1 MAQAIKYKRP
11 RKINLVSITLVA
23 IALLIGY
30 LISQYLPIYLRKQ
43 EAYRVLDETASQFA
57 GQKNRYLASEPHFLQ
72 LQQRMGNDLRLVGID
87 DPEME
92 HWIEVDNESTVRF
105 GVLYH
110 ETVEWPWDVIEPQ
123 TDEIELE
130 YELALTW

>member
-11 RKINLVSITLVA
+11 RKINFVSVSIVA
-23 IALLIGY
+23 VLAFAAYML
-30 LISQYLPIYLRKQ
+30 SQYLPLYLRKQ
-43 EAYRVLDETASQFA
+43 EAYRVLDETSSQFA
-57 GQKNRYLASEPHFLQ
+57 GQKNRYLASEPHLLQ

-92 HWIEVDNESTVRF
+92 HWIEVDNKSTVRF
-105 GVLYH
+105 GVIYS
-110 ETVEWPWDVIEPQ
+110 ETVTWPFDVIEPQ
-123 TDEIELE
+123 TEEVELE